1 MALRANAEV
10 PLSAEVVHMRKSALD
25 QLDAM
30 DAVAHAAVL
39 AVDVGSD
46 AAALMDTPD
55 PSPQSQFIPLAEYAQ
70 PQPHCRL
77 CFVVLTGRFQGNTC
91 YPHRAQHD

>member
-1 MALRANAEV
+1 
-10 PLSAEVVHMRKSALD
+10 MRKSSLD

-46 AAALMDTPD
+46 AAVSMETPD

-70 PQPHCRL
+70 SLLHCR
-77 CFVVLTGRFQGNTC
+77 Q
-91 YPHRAQHD
+91 